1 MQGGETAT
9 LGFSADL
16 VSQVE
21 IQTGGHKLDWPC
33 RKQQEIQTAHHCHIC
48 RFQFM
53 RKSYMAAKTGR
64 TRCELGV
71 PQLTGLLNSFLR
83 ATRLVQLKV
92 NYVQT

>member
-1 MQGGETAT
+1 MQVGETAT

-21 IQTGGHKLDWPC
+21 IQTGGHKLDLPC
-33 RKQQEIQTAHHCHIC
+33 RKQEIQTAYHCHIC

-71 PQLTGLLNSFLR
+71 VQLTGLLNSFLR
-83 ATRLVQLKV
+83 ATRLAQYNKK
-92 NYVQT
+92 